1 MMRRAL
7 SGLPLVFG
15 LLAPLLAAQDDEP
28 GTLFD
33 AVAKVMAKSYYDRE
47 FRKEQ
52 WPALVARYR
61 PAALLCG
68 DRDEERAV
76 VQALLGNVPATHLS
90 LYSKATHDQ
99 LMRDLRKAESPM
111 FGCELEQIA
120 GRFFAMAILEGGPA
134 ARAGLLRGD
143 EVVAID
149 GAGVGGH
156 QRLDRSSDDAY
167 LPDRPRHLILCRGV
181 EDVVHLRIRRTR
193 DGAVQ
198 DLHLPAEKYSSWRA
212 ASASVGVHEVAGRRI
227 GYVHYWF
234 IHMGGVAAH
243 FRAAA
248 ENELAGCD
256 AIVLDLR
263 GRGGDGSAVAPLV
276 RAVRELE
283 RPVIALIDGGTRSAK
298 EVIAYR
304 LREENVATL
313 VGEHT
318 ARAVIPATFQ
328 PVGDEDVLMFPSF
341 TLGKFTTEIELK
353 GVAPHEAVVDSLA
366 WSEGADPILTAGLR
380 VAARKASEAR

>member
-1 MMRRAL
+1 MRVV
-7 SGLPLVFG
+7 LPGVLLGFG
-15 LLAPLLAAQDDEP
+15 LLAPPLAAQDQAP
-28 GTLFD
+28 GALFD
-33 AVAKVMAKSYYDRE
+33 AVSKVMAKSYYDRE
-47 FRKEQ
+47 FRREQ
-52 WPALVARYR
+52 WPILVARYR

-68 DRDEERAV
+68 DLDEERAV

-90 LYSKATHDQ
+90 LYSKATYDQ
-99 LMRDLRKAESPM
+99 LMRDLRKAEAPM

-149 GAGVGGH
+149 RAGVGGH
-156 QRLDRSSDDAY
+156 PRLDRSSDDAY
-167 LPDRPRHLILCRGV
+167 LPDRPRHLLLCRGADDSV
-181 EDVVHLRIRRTR
+181 RLRIRRTR
-193 DGAVQ
+193 DGAEQ
-198 DLHLPAEKYSSWRA
+198 DIELPAATYSSWRA
-212 ASASVGVHEVAGRRI
+212 ASASVRVHEVAGRRI

-243 FRAAA
+243 LRASA

-256 AIVLDLR
+256 AFVLDLR

-276 RAVRELE
+276 RVVRDLE

-304 LREENVATL
+304 HREESVATL

-366 WSEGADPILTAGLR
+366 YAAGADPILAAGLR